1 MCAIH
6 GFFKQDNNLIQQMIK
21 LAHHRG
27 PDGNGAW
34 SDSNITL
41 GHNLLSI
48 VDDAEASA
56 TASATSAAQSSAS
69 EIAGAIKE
77 KPTFECDENFANDS
91 SIPTTVPN
99 KPIYGADDPTVA
111 NSER

>member
-56 TASATSAAQSSAS
+56 QPWHHEDCVLVFNGEIYNYKELQST
-69 EIAGAIKE
+69 IKHKCVTNTDTE
-77 KPTFECDENFANDS
+77 DNTFSFEMEDLKTMET
-91 SIPTTVPN
+91 P
-99 KPIYGADDPTVA
+99 
-111 NSER
+111 R